1 MKYEGNML
9 LQRMKEQSRDLG
21 EFRADEDGV
30 GTIELVLIL
39 VVLIG
44 LVVIFKD
51 SITDLLNSIFVKINA
66 NATKL

>member
-1 MKYEGNML
+1 MMEKLYGWGGYQKGKIRNASEL
-9 LQRMKEQSRDLG
+9 LT
-21 EFRADEDGV
+21 DEDGV

-51 SITDLLNSIFVKINA
+51 SITELINDLFQKINTNA
-66 NATKL
+66 NRL

>member
-1 MKYEGNML
+1 MMEKLYGWVGYQKGKIRNASEL
-9 LQRMKEQSRDLG
+9 LT
-21 EFRADEDGV
+21 DEDGV

-51 SITDLLNSIFVKINA
+51 SITELINDLFQKINTNA
-66 NATKL
+66 NRL